1 MFVFSQPLLD
11 SIAVTFVSN
20 LFVTLL
26 YLLVRARAE
35 KNYFTPLSHIR
46 QISYL
51 VVPTVFIFCFL
62 VINSSVAHLI
72 SILVVILLFFLGG
85 VVGVEALLRRFVANA
100 DRPDPSFRPINHKWG
115 LHLPFEEAKFAT
127 GGYPREYMTEEFYN
141 SARYRYWKEWS
152 VNEFRTS
159 DPTIHFDEN
168 NIIDV
173 DNFSIKNGLRT
184 TTDTPEKY
192 DFNILLFGGSTTLM
206 EEVPDD
212 LTYASFLQRRFNF
225 DKKVRVINH
234 GARGATVLNRASF
247 LIKRTPINKGDIVI
261 FYFGVNDSGQ
271 SVHGRP
277 SSSLRSPLLILFGK
291 SGVQNSEIG
300 KWVRGE
306 LLFRHNSRCS
316 TSAFNSTVSAI
327 GEAKKFVEG
336 RGAKMM
342 AVLQPNLFVSNTK
355 TAYEKSLRSRWSSF
369 IIGQIKFCYPKY
381 EAFVD
386 QCDFGVSL
394 SNIFDNLD
402 SLVYLDWC
410 HVNARGAEIVAN
422 SLHRELVNLGYV

>member
-1 MFVFSQPLLD
+1 MFVFSQPLLV
-11 SIAVTFVSN
+11 SITVAFGST

-26 YLLVRARAE
+26 YLLLRAHAE
-35 KNYFTPLSHIR
+35 KNFFTPLGHIR

-51 VVPTVFIFCFL
+51 VFPTVFIFCFL
-62 VINSSVAHLI
+62 VINSLVIYLI
-72 SILVVILLFFLGG
+72 STLVVILLLGG
-85 VVGVEALLRRFVANA
+85 GIEALLRRFVANA
-100 DRPDPSFRPINHKWG
+100 DRPDLSFRPIDHKWG
-115 LHLPFEEAKFAT
+115 LLLPFEEAKFAT
-127 GGYPREYMTEEFYN
+127 GGYPREYLTEEFYN
-141 SARYRYWKEWS
+141 SARHRYWKKWS
-152 VNEFRTS
+152 VNEFQTS

-168 NIIDV
+168 DIIDV

-212 LTYASFLQRRFNF
+212 LTYASFLQRRFNL
-225 DKKVRVINH
+225 DKNVRVINH
-234 GARGATVLNRASF
+234 GTPGATFLNRASF
-247 LIKRTPINKGDIVI
+247 LIKRTPIKKGDIVI

-271 SVHGRP
+271 SVHGKL

-291 SGVQNSEIG
+291 SKVQISEIG

-336 RGAKMM
+336 HGAKIMV
-342 AVLQPNLFVSNTK
+342 VLQPNLFVSNTK
-355 TAYEKSLRSRWSSF
+355 TEYEKSLRSRWSSF
-369 IIGQIKFCYPKY
+369 IIGQVKFCYPKY

-402 SLVYLDWC
+402 SSVYLDWC
-410 HVNARGAEIVAN
+410 HVNARGAEIIAN
-422 SLHRELVNLGYV
+422 SLHRELVNLDYV